1 MTLIQFLQCMILFRY
16 LNLKSL
22 KIIARYNLK
31 KGRQSYNNPKVEYKI
46 FKDKNLL
53 LKMLSTLYFIN
64 MNS

>member
-1 MTLIQFLQCMILFRY
+1 MTLIQFLQFMTLFRY

-22 KIIARYNLK
+22 KINS
-31 KGRQSYNNPKVEYKI
+31 RQSYNNPKVEYKM